1 MLTSFLP
8 VRHVSEFAADVRQ
21 SLTKPGQR
29 ELPSKYL
36 YDEVG
41 SALFET
47 ICVLPEYGLTRA
59 DARLMEKHAGE
70 IVRRLPSPIKVAE
83 LGSGSGKKTRWI
95 LEALSQRQRTYYYPI
110 EISPSA
116 LAACAKELGQ
126 IDLVSVVGHE
136 QPYLEGL
143 RTVAEGRGEQD
154 HLLVLFLGSTIG
166 NFDRHAGEEFLKETR
181 EILQPGDALLLGTD
195 LEKSVELQ
203 ILAYD
208 DPAGVTAA
216 FNLNLLAR
224 INREL
229 GADFDLCC
237 FRHEARWNNVER
249 RIEMHLRSTRRQ
261 TVHVPVAS
269 LRFMLNEDETI
280 WTESS
285 HKYKAE
291 EIPQMAERTGFRCDG
306 QWIDRQWPFAQN
318 LLRCPRALPS
328 ADTPKRK
335 PPAKAADKSESS
347 KALRSDSSTSTS
359 RFLASS
365 VRPVRAC
372 QPAAKSQ
379 KASMRQTS
387 RVAQVFCV
395 LSAGRQTARICE
407 P

>member
-1 MLTSFLP
+1 MATPALSLSH
-8 VRHVSEFAADVRQ
+8 RHVSAFAADVRE

-59 DARLMEKHAGE
+59 DARLLEKYARE
-70 IVRRLPSPIKVAE
+70 IVGRLPSPIQVAE

-95 LEALSQRQRTYYYPI
+95 LEALSRRQMTYYYPI

-126 IDLVSVVGHE
+126 IDMVSVVGYE

-143 RTVAEGRGEQD
+143 RAVAEGRGEWD
-154 HLLVLFLGSTIG
+154 RLLVLFLGSTIG
-166 NFDRHAGEEFLKETR
+166 NFDREAGDAFLR
-181 EILQPGDALLLGTD
+181 ELRAILQPGDALLLGTD
-195 LEKSVELQ
+195 LEKSVEVQL
-203 ILAYD
+203 LAYD

-229 GADFDLCC
+229 GGDFDLSA
-237 FRHEARWNNVER
+237 FRHEAHWNSVER

-261 TVHVPVAS
+261 AVRVPAAS
-269 LRFMLNEDETI
+269 LRLMLDEDETI

-285 HKYKAE
+285 HKYRAE
-291 EIPQMAERTGFRCDG
+291 EIPEMAERTGFRCDG
-306 QWIDRQWPFAQN
+306 QWIDGEWPFAQN
-318 LLRCPRALPS
+318 LLI
-328 ADTPKRK
+328 
-335 PPAKAADKSESS
+335 
-347 KALRSDSSTSTS
+347 
-359 RFLASS
+359 
-365 VRPVRAC
+365 
-372 QPAAKSQ
+372 
-379 KASMRQTS
+379 
-387 RVAQVFCV
+387 
-395 LSAGRQTARICE
+395 AG
-407 P
+407 

>member
-1 MLTSFLP
+1 MATTAQALQQ
-8 VRHVSEFAADVRQ
+8 VSAFAADVRE

-59 DARLMEKHAGE
+59 DARLLEKYAGE
-70 IVRRLPSPIKVAE
+70 IVGKLPSPLQVAE

-95 LEALSQRQRTYYYPI
+95 LEALSRRQKTYYYPI

-116 LAACAKELGQ
+116 LAACEKELGQ

-143 RTVAEGRGEQD
+143 RTVAEGRGEWD

-166 NFDRHAGEEFLKETR
+166 NFDRDAGDAFLR
-181 EILQPGDALLLGTD
+181 EMRAILRPGDALLLGTD
-195 LEKSVELQ
+195 LEKSVETQ

-224 INREL
+224 LNREL
-229 GADFDLCC
+229 GADFDLSC
-237 FRHEARWNNVER
+237 FQHEARWNAVER
-249 RIEMHLRSTRRQ
+249 RIEMHLLSTRRQ
-261 TVHVPVAS
+261 TVHVPAAN
-269 LRFMLNEDETI
+269 LRFMLDEDETI

-285 HKYKAE
+285 HKYHAE
-291 EIPQMAERTGFRCDG
+291 EIPEMAARTGFRCAA
-306 QWIDRQWPFAQN
+306 QWIDQEWPFAQN
-318 LLRCPRALPS
+318 LLI
-328 ADTPKRK
+328 T
-335 PPAKAADKSESS
+335 E
-347 KALRSDSSTSTS
+347 
-359 RFLASS
+359 
-365 VRPVRAC
+365 
-372 QPAAKSQ
+372 
-379 KASMRQTS
+379 
-387 RVAQVFCV
+387 
-395 LSAGRQTARICE
+395 
-407 P
+407 